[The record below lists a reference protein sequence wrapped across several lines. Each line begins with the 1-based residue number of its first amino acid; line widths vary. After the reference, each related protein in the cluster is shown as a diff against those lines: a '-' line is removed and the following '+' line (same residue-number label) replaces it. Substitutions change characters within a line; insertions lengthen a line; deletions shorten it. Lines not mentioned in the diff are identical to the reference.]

1 MRHWLEVKLPEREMH
16 KPIEKDD
23 LPILMPYWPD
33 EQIKRAFFKE
43 FTSPMNFERLG
54 RAESPGASPS
64 HHAARAYVAM
74 IEAQR
79 AKAGCAAG

>member
-1 MRHWLEVKLPEREMH
+1 MH

-43 FTSPMNFERLG
+43 FTSPMNFER
-54 RAESPGASPS
+54 
-64 HHAARAYVAM
+64 AYVAM